1 MTRTAHQLVA
11 GCMLLI
17 AQTSVAAGESRE
29 GLYFTLEGGVNFLQD
44 NDLTVTIPNQPE
56 ISGELFYD
64 TGWAAGAAA
73 GYEWANGIALQAEL
87 VYRQNGID
95 GEEVMGMRLG
105 IDGTESSMAFMG
117 NAKFNLDTGTLL
129 TPFVGAGVG
138 LAVLKVDAQP
148 DGGGDFKDTD
158 TQFAYQAMA
167 GVSYAVSEHLHLALE
182 YIYFATTSPTFA
194 ADSVSV
200 DMNYHS
206 QNLFMSL
213 SYDLQ

>member
-1 MTRTAHQLVA
+1 VTRTAHQIVA
-11 GCMLLI
+11 GCILLI
-17 AQTSVAAGESRE
+17 SQTSVAAAASSE
-29 GLYFTLEGGVNFLQD
+29 GTYFALEGGVNFLQD
-44 NDLTVTIPNQPE
+44 SDLSITVPGPTE
-56 ISGELFYD
+56 IAGELFYT

-73 GYEWANGIALQAEL
+73 GYECANGLALEAEL
-87 VYRQNGID
+87 AYRQNGLD
-95 GEEVMGMRLG
+95 GEEVMGTPLG
-105 IDGTESSMAFMG
+105 VDGTESSIAFMG
-117 NAKFNLDTGTLL
+117 NAKFNMDTGTLL
-129 TPFVGAGVG
+129 TPFVGAGAG

-167 GVSYAVSEHLHLALE
+167 GVSYAVSPHLHLALE

-200 DMNYHS
+200 DMNYHA
-206 QNLFMSL
+206 QDLFMSL